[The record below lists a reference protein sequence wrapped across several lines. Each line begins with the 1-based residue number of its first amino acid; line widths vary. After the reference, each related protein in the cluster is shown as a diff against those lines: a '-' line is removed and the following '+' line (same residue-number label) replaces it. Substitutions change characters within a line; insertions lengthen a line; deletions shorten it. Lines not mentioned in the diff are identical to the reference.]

1 MVDRLTNEMLFDRFT
16 GICYIS
22 FAMEKILRNVPSVDK
37 ILSDERIHCLEDVYS
52 HAFVLQ
58 GVRHYLE
65 EVRRNIG
72 KGIPLPS
79 FDQMVESICTLVN
92 SLAQLTLCP
101 VINATGVILHTNLG
115 RAPLSREATVAMEE
129 CSGGYTNLEID
140 LDSGKRGS
148 RQVHVQSLLCKLT
161 GAEAALVVNNN
172 ASAVLLALSA
182 LVKGKEVI
190 VSRGQ
195 AVEIGGGFRI
205 PSVMRQSGAKLVEVG
220 TTNRTY
226 LSDYEEAIT
235 SHTSAL
241 LRVHSSNFKV
251 VGFTQ
256 SVTIEELT
264 QLGERY
270 ELLVLDDL
278 GSGCLLDTTR
288 FGLDAEPMVQQSIAA
303 GAGLAMFSADKLLGG
318 PQAGIIVGRGSL
330 IAKIQRHP
338 LARAVRIDKV
348 RLAGLAVTLL
358 HYLKGEAETNI
369 PVWRMISA
377 SVGEIEERA
386 HRWCDLLESSASVVE
401 GESVVGGGSLPGGTL
416 PTRLVAIKGRGR
428 VKNLADKLRCESP
441 VVIGRTENNLLLLD
455 PRTVL
460 PEQEAALLNR
470 LRDILNN

>member
-1 MVDRLTNEMLFDRFT
+1 MDK
-16 GICYIS
+16 S
-22 FAMEKILRNVPSVDK
+22 LRNLPSVDK
-37 ILSDERIHCLEDVYS
+37 ILSDERIHRLEEVYS
-52 HAFVLQ
+52 HDFVLQ
-58 GVRHYLE
+58 GVRQYLE
-65 EVRRNIG
+65 EVRRHIA
-72 KGIPLPS
+72 KGVPLPS
-79 FDQMVESICTLVN
+79 FDQMVESVCTLVN
-92 SLAQLTLCP
+92 SLAEPNLRP

-115 RAPLSREATVAMEE
+115 RAPLSREGIVAMEE
-129 CSGGYTNLEID
+129 CSRGYTNLEID

-226 LSDYEEAIT
+226 LLDYEEAIT
-235 SHTSAL
+235 SRTAAL
-241 LRVHSSNFKV
+241 LRVHSSNFRV

-256 SVTIEELT
+256 SVAIEELT

-278 GSGCLLDTTR
+278 GSGCLLDTAR
-288 FGLDAEPMVQQSIAA
+288 FGLDPEPMVQQSIAA

-318 PQAGIIVGRGSL
+318 PQAGIIVGQGSL

-358 HYLKGEAETNI
+358 HYLKGEAETKI
-369 PVWRMISA
+369 PVWRMISM

-386 HRWCDLLESSASVVE
+386 QRWCDLLYGAASVVE
-401 GESVVGGGSLPGGTL
+401 GESVVGGGSLPGGTI

-428 VKNLADKLRCESP
+428 VKDLADKLRCELP

-460 PEQEAALLNR
+460 PEEEEALLSR
-470 LRDILNN
+470 LRNILDN

>member
-1 MVDRLTNEMLFDRFT
+1 MLFDSFT

-22 FAMEKILRNVPSVDK
+22 FAMDKSLRNLPSVDK
-37 ILSDERIHCLEDVYS
+37 ILSEERIHRLEEVYS
-52 HAFVLQ
+52 HDFVLQ
-58 GVRHYLE
+58 GVRQYLE
-65 EVRRNIG
+65 EVRRHIA
-72 KGIPLPS
+72 KGVPLPS

-92 SLAQLTLCP
+92 SLAEPNLRP
-101 VINATGVILHTNLG
+101 VINATGVILHTNMG
-115 RAPLSREATVAMEE
+115 RAPLSREATVAMGE
-129 CSGGYTNLEID
+129 CSRVYTNLEID

-161 GAEAALVVNNN
+161 GAEAVLVVNNN

-182 LVKGKEVI
+182 LAKGKEVI

-235 SHTSAL
+235 RRTAAL
-241 LRVHSSNFKV
+241 LRVHSSNFRV

-256 SVTIEELT
+256 SVAIEELT
-264 QLGERY
+264 RLGERY

-278 GSGCLLDTTR
+278 GSGCLLDTAR
-288 FGLDAEPMVQQSIAA
+288 FGLDPEPMVQQSIAA

-318 PQAGIIVGRGSL
+318 PQAGIIVGQGSL

-358 HYLKGEAETNI
+358 HYLKGEAETKI

-386 HRWCDLLESSASVVE
+386 QRWCDLLYGAASVIE
-401 GESVVGGGSLPGGTL
+401 GESVVGGGSLPGGTI
-416 PTRLVAIKGRGR
+416 PTRLVAIKGRGS
-428 VKNLADKLRCESP
+428 VKDLADKLRCELP
-441 VVIGRTENNLLLLD
+441 VVIGRTEKDLLLLD

-460 PEQEAALLNR
+460 PEEEEALLSR
-470 LRDILNN
+470 LRNILNN

>member
-1 MVDRLTNEMLFDRFT
+1 MLFDRYT

-22 FAMEKILRNVPSVDK
+22 FAMDKSLRNLPSVDK
-37 ILSDERIHCLEDVYS
+37 ILSDKQVHCLEEVYS
-52 HAFVLQ
+52 HDFVLQ
-58 GVRHYLE
+58 GVRQYLE
-65 EVRRNIG
+65 EVRHHIA
-72 KGIPLPS
+72 KGVPQPS
-79 FDQMVESICTLVN
+79 FDQMVESICNLVN
-92 SLAQLTLCP
+92 SLAEPKLRP

-115 RAPLSREATVAMEE
+115 RAPLSRESIVAMQE
-129 CSGGYTNLEID
+129 CSRGYTNLEID

-182 LVKGKEVI
+182 LGKGKEVI

-235 SHTSAL
+235 HRTAAL
-241 LRVHSSNFKV
+241 LRVHSSNFRV

-256 SVTIEELT
+256 SVAIEELT
-264 QLGERY
+264 WLGERY

-278 GSGCLLDTTR
+278 GSGCLLDTAR
-288 FGLDAEPMVQQSIAA
+288 FGLDPEPMVQQSVAA

-318 PQAGIIVGRGSL
+318 PQAGIIVGQGSL

-358 HYLKGEAETNI
+358 HYLKGEAETKI

-377 SVGEIEERA
+377 SVEEIEERA
-386 HRWCDLLESSASVVE
+386 QRWCDLLYGAASVIE
-401 GESVVGGGSLPGGTL
+401 GESVVGGGSLPGGTI

-428 VKNLADKLRCESP
+428 VKDLADKLRSELP

-460 PEQEAALLNR
+460 PEEEEALLSR
-470 LRDILNN
+470 LRNILGN